1 MTTAP
6 NLNLVEVGEYWFAW
20 VGRTG
25 SKKPARVRK
34 VVHTGQGYANSMA
47 AARALAGAGDRPSTY
62 GVAMEKGR
70 PVILRD
76 IAHEPDRTSWAE
88 TALRFGYRSMIAL
101 PLKMGATPFG
111 SFSIFST
118 EAGAFRKKEVARLEG
133 FAQDLVCGIVQ
144 RVRVR
149 GRVRPVGGEVAQGE
163 RNRILTTLQEGVGQ
177 SMQAVNLGLK
187 RGRAM
192 AAREEPVPTKLLDQ
206 LIAEV
211 GSAIHGLRDLGQE
224 LRLGVLEHLP
234 FLDAIRLHCQETGS
248 RAGIAIDVLAKNTGF
263 ELDEQVKEQGFFCFR
278 EALDNA
284 VRHAQAS
291 RIAVSLEV
299 GPFGWLHLEIL
310 DNGVGFDPRRAS
322 RRFDGLGLCAIR
334 ERAESV
340 FGRAKIHSVPR
351 HGTRVRISVPLSLV
365 QPGKSAIRKGGVPV
379 RTAPHSQQEEPI
391 A

>member
-20 VGRTG
+20 VGRAG
-25 SKKPARVRK
+25 SKKPARVRG
-34 VVHTGQGYANSMA
+34 VVHGGQGHADTMA
-47 AARALAGAGDRPSTY
+47 AARALVGSDDRPSTC
-62 GVAMEKGR
+62 VAMGKGR

-76 IAHEPDRTSWAE
+76 IAHESDRTSWAE

-101 PLKMGATPFG
+101 PLKEGATPFG
-111 SFSIFST
+111 SFSIFSA
-118 EAGAFRKKEVARLEG
+118 ESSAFRKKEVALLEVL
-133 FAQDLVCGIVQ
+133 AQDLACGIVQ

-149 GRVRPVGGEVAQGE
+149 GRARPVDGEVDQGE

-192 AAREEPVPTKLLDQ
+192 AAKKEPVLTELLDQ
-206 LIAEV
+206 LSAEV
-211 GSAIHGLRDLGQE
+211 GSAIQGLRDLGQE
-224 LRLGVLEHLP
+224 LRLGFLEHLP
-234 FLDAIRLHCQETGS
+234 FPDAIRLHCQETS
-248 RAGIAIDVLAKNTGF
+248 LRAGIAIDVRAKNTGF
-263 ELDEQVKEQGFFCFR
+263 ELDKQVKEQGFFCFR

-291 RIAVSLEV
+291 RIEVSLEV
-299 GPFGWLHLEIL
+299 GPSGWLHLEIR
-310 DNGVGFDPRRAS
+310 DNGVGFDTRQAS

-340 FGRAKIHSVPR
+340 FGRAKIQSFPR

-365 QPGKSAIRKGGVPV
+365 QPVKSAIARGGVQA
-379 RTAPHSQQEEPI
+379 RTAPHTQPEEPT